1 MVRVISVHHFTSQ
14 DVSSIPKPVAATI
27 AGDYLL
33 ISTENNH
40 HIQVHDL
47 KKHTCLSH
55 TFQTIDKTL
64 EVIYSAVGN
73 YVITLEGQRSYVED
87 QESQTAVRAYMN
99 WDDPKV
105 DGAPIRPRIATRV
118 SPSLQPS
125 PVYVFLPHLQFDRC
139 KNLIFSY
146 LNIYIYIKLFAK

>member
-73 YVITLEGQRSYVED
+73 YVITLEGQRSYAED

-118 SPSLQPS
+118 SPSF
-125 PVYVFLPHLQFDRC
+125 VIATAHCHITKLPMIRC
-139 KNLIFSY
+139 R
-146 LNIYIYIKLFAK
+146 